1 MGVLPMRCAASD
13 RTVGMAGDRGLPWLL
28 STKVA
33 VPDRVPHYFERPQ
46 LLARARPTQRRLTV
60 LRAPGGFGKTTV
72 LAESCR
78 RLAAE
83 GVPTAWISLDEQ
95 DDGPVLDAY
104 LAFAFERA
112 GLDVLEPLGT
122 GAEPGS
128 APGPRTELVMRAVE
142 AHGGP
147 CVLALDEVERVAKT
161 DALELIDLLFRLGPP
176 NLHLAVAC
184 RDLPA
189 GLDIAGIVVAGSGE
203 VLAVEDLRFSPGEVD
218 AFLAGP
224 SQRRRASLGAEAAG
238 WPIALR
244 FHRNG
249 IGGMQGDEDT
259 VSTDGSA
266 ERVVDNWVE
275 SRLWRGVPPADRRL
289 LLDAGLFEWL
299 DADLLDEVIGEGGAM
314 QRLANMPVL
323 EGLLERVPDART
335 GWRLHPLLRGHCAR
349 QVSLLE
355 PRRFR
360 DMHGRIAEA
369 LAKRGETTLAVRHA
383 GEAGDAALA
392 GRILED
398 AGGIRLYLRE
408 GLLRLRAADR
418 VLNEDA
424 ASRPRLALAHC
435 ALMAADGRLD
445 EAREAYARVAA
456 VVDRAPASDLDLH
469 ADHCLVAGVLGLYG
483 CIRMDSAVARELIAT
498 ERRLAASEEL
508 EPAMRAAF
516 HHALCITHG
525 LRAEFDA
532 AAERAAAARR
542 LLGRETTSLSM
553 FVNMELGAMA
563 MARGRVTEAARWY
576 GNVRRA
582 AKAAYLRDPAAAAMV
597 AVLVRELA
605 HERNRLARVP
615 EAEGVPRALARGGAP
630 FAPYAAAAGT
640 AVESTLRHEGAE
652 AARTALEE
660 MLEYATQHELPAL
673 QGFLAALHVSLLA
686 ESGAVGAAERA
697 WRDGGLPED
706 PSGCLD
712 LSGQSWREMEALGCA
727 RLRLY
732 IAREEYAPGRAFG
745 HAFTRVARKRGLR
758 RTLMRGLALSTT
770 LEHRRG
776 TVRAA
781 TARMKAF
788 LAEYA
793 QADYAGPMVRE
804 RAAGLPV
811 LTRVLAGL
819 GDGGERSAALAL
831 SRDLESSGEQTV
843 APRLTPRQREVVRH
857 LALERDKEIARAL
870 GITEAGVR
878 YHVGRVFD
886 ALGVRGRSAAVE
898 RAREL
903 GLLAPDADQDDAP

>member
-1 MGVLPMRCAASD
+1 MDGIAKGR
-13 RTVGMAGDRGLPWLL
+13 RLPWLL
-28 STKVA
+28 SAKVA
-33 VPDRVPHYFERPQ
+33 VPGRVPHYLERTQ
-46 LLARARPTQRRLTV
+46 LLARALPTQRRLTV

-72 LAESCR
+72 LAEGCR
-78 RLAAE
+78 ALALD
-83 GVPTAWISLDEQ
+83 GTPTAWITLDEQ
-95 DDGPVLDAY
+95 DDGRMLDAY

-112 GLDVLEPLGT
+112 GLDLLETLGT
-122 GAEPGS
+122 GVGFGS

-142 AHGGP
+142 AHGRP
-147 CVLALDEVERVAKT
+147 CVLALDQVERVVKT
-161 DALELIDLLFRLGPP
+161 DALELIDFLFRLSPP

-184 RDLPA
+184 RALPP

-203 VLAVEDLRFSPGEVD
+203 VLAADDLRFSQGEVD

-224 SQRRRASLGAEAAG
+224 PQRRRSSLGVEAAG

-244 FHRNG
+244 FQRDG
-249 IGGMQGDEDT
+249 IGVQGDEDN
-259 VSTDGSA
+259 VSKDGSA
-266 ERVVDNWVE
+266 DRVVDNWVE
-275 SRLWRGVPPADRRL
+275 SRLWRGVPPGDRQL

-299 DADLLDEVIGEGGAM
+299 DADLFDEVIGEGGAM

-323 EGLLERVPDART
+323 EGLLERAPGADT

-349 QVSLLE
+349 RVSLLD
-355 PRRFR
+355 PHRFR

-369 LAKRGETTLAVRHA
+369 LARRGETTLAVQHA

-424 ASRPRLALAHC
+424 AARPRLALAHC

-445 EAREAYARVAA
+445 EAREAYARLAA
-456 VVDRAPASDLDLH
+456 VVDRTGADLDLL
-469 ADHCLVAGVLGLYG
+469 ADRCLVAGVLALYG
-483 CIRMDSAVARELIAT
+483 CARLDSAEARELIAI

-508 EPAMRAAF
+508 DPAMRAAF

-542 LLGRETTSLSM
+542 FLGRETTSLSM
-553 FVNMELGAMA
+553 FVDMELGAMA
-563 MARGRVTEAARWY
+563 MARGRVPEAVRWY
-576 GNVRRA
+576 GNVQRA

-615 EAEGVPRALARGGAP
+615 EAESVPRALARGGAP

-660 MLEYATQHELPAL
+660 MLEYATRHGLPTL
-673 QGFLAALHVSLLA
+673 RRFLAALHVSLLA
-686 ESGAVGAAERA
+686 ESGAVGAAERV
-697 WRDGGLPED
+697 WRDAGLPED
-706 PSGCLD
+706 VSGCLD

-732 IAREEYAPGRAFG
+732 VAREEYAPGRAFG
-745 HAFTRVARKRGLR
+745 HAFAKVARKRGLR

-776 TVRAA
+776 VAQAA
-781 TARMKAF
+781 TARMRAF

-811 LTRVLAGL
+811 LTRVLAGR

-831 SRDLESSGEQTV
+831 SRDLEASGDQTV
-843 APRLTPRQREVVRH
+843 VPRLTARQREVVRH
-857 LALERDKEIARAL
+857 LAQERDKEIARAL
-870 GITEAGVR
+870 GISEAGVR
-878 YHVGRVFD
+878 YHVGRVFN
-886 ALGVRGRSAAVE
+886 ALGVRGRAAAVE

-903 GLLAPDADQDDAP
+903 GLLGPDGDQDFAP

>member
-1 MGVLPMRCAASD
+1 MDGIAKSR
-13 RTVGMAGDRGLPWLL
+13 RLPWLL
-28 STKVA
+28 TAKVA
-33 VPDRVPHYFERPQ
+33 VPGRVPDYFERTQ
-46 LLARARPTQRRLTV
+46 LLARALPTQRRLTV

-72 LAESCR
+72 LAEGCR
-78 RLAAE
+78 RLAAD

-95 DDGPVLDAY
+95 DDGRMLDAY

-112 GLDVLEPLGT
+112 GLDLLETLGT
-122 GAEPGS
+122 GVGFGS

-142 AHGGP
+142 AHGRP
-147 CVLALDEVERVAKT
+147 CVLALDQVERVAKT
-161 DALELIDLLFRLGPP
+161 DALELIDFLFRLSPA

-184 RDLPA
+184 RALPP

-203 VLAVEDLRFSPGEVD
+203 VLAADDLRFSQGEVD

-224 SQRRRASLGAEAAG
+224 PQRRRSSLGVEAAG

-244 FHRNG
+244 FHRDG
-249 IGGMQGDEDT
+249 IGVPGDEDT
-259 VSTDGSA
+259 VSKDGSA
-266 ERVVDNWVE
+266 DRVVDNWVE
-275 SRLWRGVPPADRRL
+275 SRLWRGVPSGDRQL

-299 DADLLDEVIGEGGAM
+299 DADLFDEVIGEGGAM

-349 QVSLLE
+349 RVSLLE
-355 PRRFR
+355 PGRFR

-369 LAKRGETTLAVRHA
+369 LARRGETTRAVRHA

-424 ASRPRLALAHC
+424 AARPRLALAHC

-456 VVDRAPASDLDLH
+456 VVDGTPGSDLDLL
-469 ADHCLVAGVLGLYG
+469 ADRCLVAGVLALYG
-483 CIRMDSAVARELIAT
+483 CVRLDSTEARELIAM

-508 EPAMRAAF
+508 DPAMRAAF

-532 AAERAAAARR
+532 ATERAAAARR
-542 LLGRETTSLSM
+542 FLGRETTSLSM
-553 FVNMELGAMA
+553 FVDMELGAMA
-563 MARGRVTEAARWY
+563 MARGRVPEAGRWY
-576 GNVRRA
+576 GNVQRA

-605 HERNRLARVP
+605 HERNRLVRVP
-615 EAEGVPRALARGGAP
+615 EAESVPRPLARGGAP

-652 AARTALEE
+652 AARTVLEE
-660 MLEYATQHELPAL
+660 MLDYATRHELPAL
-673 QGFLAALHVSLLA
+673 RRFLAALQVSLLA
-686 ESGAVGAAERA
+686 ESGGVGAAERA
-697 WRDGGLPED
+697 WRDAGLPED
-706 PSGCLD
+706 VSGCLD

-732 IAREEYAPGRAFG
+732 TAREEYAPGRAFAN
-745 HAFTRVARKRGLR
+745 AFTKVARKRGLR

-776 TVRAA
+776 VARAA
-781 TARMKAF
+781 TARMEAF

-811 LTRVLAGL
+811 LSRVLAGL
-819 GDGGERSAALAL
+819 GDGGERSTALAL
-831 SRDLESSGEQTV
+831 SRDLEASGEQAV
-843 APRLTPRQREVVRH
+843 PPRLTARQREVVRH

-886 ALGVRGRSAAVE
+886 ALGVRGRAAAVE

-903 GLLAPDADQDDAP
+903 GLLGPDADQDFEA

>member
-1 MGVLPMRCAASD
+1 MDGIAKD
-13 RTVGMAGDRGLPWLL
+13 RRLPWLL
-28 STKVA
+28 SAKVA
-33 VPDRVPHYFERPQ
+33 VPSRVPHYFERTQ
-46 LLARARPTQRRLTV
+46 LLARALPTQRRLSV

-78 RLAAE
+78 RLVAD

-95 DDGPVLDAY
+95 DDGRMLDAY

-112 GLDVLEPLGT
+112 GLGLLETLGT
-122 GAEPGS
+122 GVGFGS
-128 APGPRTELVMRAVE
+128 AFGPRTELVMRAVE

-147 CVLALDEVERVAKT
+147 CVLALDQVERVAET
-161 DALELIDLLFRLGPP
+161 DALELIDFLFRLSPP

-184 RDLPA
+184 RALPP

-203 VLAVEDLRFSPGEVD
+203 VLAADDLRFSKGEVD
-218 AFLAGP
+218 AFLADP
-224 SQRRRASLGAEAAG
+224 PQRRRSSLGVEAAG

-244 FHRNG
+244 FHRDG
-249 IGGMQGDEDT
+249 IGVYGDEDA

-266 ERVVDNWVE
+266 DRVVDNWVE
-275 SRLWRGVPPADRRL
+275 SRLWRGVSLADRQL

-299 DADLLDEVIGEGGAM
+299 DADLFDEVIGEGGAM

-323 EGLLERVPDART
+323 EGLLERAPDVRS

-349 QVSLLE
+349 RVSQLE
-355 PRRFR
+355 PQRFR

-369 LAKRGETTLAVRHA
+369 LARRGETTLAVRHA

-408 GLLRLRAADR
+408 GLVRLRAADR
-418 VLNEDA
+418 VLSEDA
-424 ASRPRLALAHC
+424 AARPRLALAHC
-435 ALMAADGRLD
+435 ALLAADGRLD
-445 EAREAYARVAA
+445 EAREAYARVDA

-469 ADHCLVAGVLGLYG
+469 ADRCLVAGVLAMYDCVRL
-483 CIRMDSAVARELIAT
+483 DSAEARELIEI

-508 EPAMRAAF
+508 DPGMRAAF
-516 HHALCITHG
+516 HHGLCITHS
-525 LRAEFDA
+525 LRAEFEA
-532 AAERAAAARR
+532 ASGRAAAARR
-542 LLGRETTSLSM
+542 FLGRETTSLSM
-553 FVNMELGAMA
+553 FVDMELGAMA
-563 MARGRVTEAARWY
+563 MAQGRVSEAARWY
-576 GNVRRA
+576 GNVQRT
-582 AKAAYLRDPAAAAMV
+582 AKAAYLRDPAAAAM
-597 AVLVRELA
+597 AGVLFRELA

-615 EAEGVPRALARGGAP
+615 EAESVPRVLARGGAP

-640 AVESTLRHEGAE
+640 AVESTLRHDGA
-652 AARTALEE
+652 AVALTTLEE
-660 MLEYATQHELPAL
+660 MFEYATRHELPAL
-673 QGFLAALHVSLLA
+673 RRFLAALHVSLLA
-686 ESGAVGAAERA
+686 ESGAVGAAERI
-697 WRDGGLPED
+697 WRDVGLPEEA
-706 PSGCLD
+706 SGCLD
-712 LSGQSWREMEALGCA
+712 LSGQSWREMEAIACA
-727 RLRLY
+727 RLRLH

-745 HAFTRVARKRGLR
+745 HTFTRVARRRGLR

-776 TVRAA
+776 TARVA

-811 LTRVLAGL
+811 LTRVLEGV
-819 GDGGERSAALAL
+819 GDSGERSAALTL
-831 SRDLESSGEQTV
+831 SRDLKASEKQGV
-843 APRLTPRQREVVRH
+843 APRLTARQREVVRH

-903 GLLAPDADQDDAP
+903 GLLGPDADEDPAT

>member
-1 MGVLPMRCAASD
+1 MDGIAKGR
-13 RTVGMAGDRGLPWLL
+13 RLPWLL
-28 STKVA
+28 SAKVA
-33 VPDRVPHYFERPQ
+33 VPGRVPHYLERTQ
-46 LLARARPTQRRLTV
+46 LLARALPTQRRLTV

-72 LAESCR
+72 LAEGCR
-78 RLAAE
+78 GLALD
-83 GVPTAWISLDEQ
+83 GTPTAWITLDEQ
-95 DDGPVLDAY
+95 DDGRMLDAY

-112 GLDVLEPLGT
+112 GLDLLETLGT
-122 GAEPGS
+122 GVGFGS

-142 AHGGP
+142 AHGRP
-147 CVLALDEVERVAKT
+147 CVLALDQVERVVKT
-161 DALELIDLLFRLGPP
+161 DALELIDFLFRLSPP

-184 RDLPA
+184 RALPP

-203 VLAVEDLRFSPGEVD
+203 VLAADDLRFSQGEVD

-224 SQRRRASLGAEAAG
+224 PQRRRSSLGVEAAG

-244 FHRNG
+244 FQRDG
-249 IGGMQGDEDT
+249 IGVQGDEDN
-259 VSTDGSA
+259 VSKDGSA
-266 ERVVDNWVE
+266 DRVVDNWVE
-275 SRLWRGVPPADRRL
+275 SRLWRGVPPGDRQL

-299 DADLLDEVIGEGGAM
+299 DADLFDEVIGEGGAM

-323 EGLLERVPDART
+323 EGLLERAPDADT

-349 QVSLLE
+349 RVSLLD
-355 PRRFR
+355 PHRFR

-369 LAKRGETTLAVRHA
+369 LARRGETTLAVQHA

-424 ASRPRLALAHC
+424 AARPRLALAHC

-445 EAREAYARVAA
+445 EAREAYARLAA
-456 VVDRAPASDLDLH
+456 VVDRTGADLDLL
-469 ADHCLVAGVLGLYG
+469 ADRCLVAGVLALYG
-483 CIRMDSAVARELIAT
+483 CARLDSAEARELIAI

-508 EPAMRAAF
+508 DPAMRAAF
-516 HHALCITHG
+516 HHALCITHA

-542 LLGRETTSLSM
+542 FLGRETTSLSM
-553 FVNMELGAMA
+553 FVDMELGAMA
-563 MARGRVTEAARWY
+563 MARGRVPEAVRWY
-576 GNVRRA
+576 GNVQRA

-615 EAEGVPRALARGGAP
+615 EAESVPRALARGGAP

-660 MLEYATQHELPAL
+660 MLEYATRHELPAL
-673 QGFLAALHVSLLA
+673 RRFLAALHVSLLA
-686 ESGAVGAAERA
+686 ESGAVGAAERV
-697 WRDGGLPED
+697 WRDAGLPED
-706 PSGCLD
+706 VSGCLD

-732 IAREEYAPGRAFG
+732 VAREEYAPGRAFG
-745 HAFTRVARKRGLR
+745 HAFAKVARKRGLR

-776 TVRAA
+776 VAQAA
-781 TARMKAF
+781 TARMRAF

-811 LTRVLAGL
+811 LTRVLAGR

-831 SRDLESSGEQTV
+831 SRDLEASGDQTV
-843 APRLTPRQREVVRH
+843 VPRLTARQREVVRH
-857 LALERDKEIARAL
+857 LAQERDKEIARAL
-870 GITEAGVR
+870 GISEAGVR
-878 YHVGRVFD
+878 YHVGRVFN
-886 ALGVRGRSAAVE
+886 ALGVRGRAAAVE

-903 GLLAPDADQDDAP
+903 GLLGPDGDQDFAP